1 MTLSDYWAKEY
12 TGQPFQLFGLA
23 HLVVLLGVAALNV
36 SWLWLGPLLSDEART
51 ALRLTMAAVL
61 LLNESIYHLWNRRTG
76 QWTAQTML
84 PLHLCS
90 TLVYLSAF
98 MLLTRNYTAYEF
110 CYFLGVGGALQALL
124 TPDAGRYGF
133 PHVRFFTTMVSHS
146 LLFTAPLYLTL
157 VEGFRP
163 TWNSVFVVS
172 AGTALYALI
181 VGLANRWLGS
191 NYMYLARKPDTP
203 SLIDRL
209 GPWPWYIGWLA
220 VLAIGVFFL
229 LYLPFVFLN

>member
-1 MTLSDYWAKEY
+1 MKLNDYWARDY
-12 TGQPFQLFGLA
+12 TGRPFQLFGPA
-23 HLVVLLGVAALNV
+23 HLTVLLGVAALNV
-36 SWLWLGPLLSDEART
+36 GWVWLGPLLNDEVRAT
-51 ALRLTMAAVL
+51 LRLAMAAVL
-61 LLNESIYHLWNRRTG
+61 LLNESVYHLWNWRTG
-76 QWTAQTML
+76 QWTPQTML

-90 TLVYLSAF
+90 VLVYLSAF
-98 MLLTRNYTAYEF
+98 MLITRNYTVYEF

-146 LLFTAPLYLTL
+146 LLFSAPLYLTV
-157 VEGFRP
+157 VEGYRP
-163 TWNSVFVVS
+163 TWNSVLVVV

-181 VGLANRWLGS
+181 VGLANWRLGS

-220 VLAIGVFFL
+220 AFAIGMFL
-229 LYLPFVFLN
+229 ILYLPFALWS